1 MSLYAKLSATLIL
14 TCCLFVSVS
23 AQTSAPAQKQ
33 NAVDNEYQTGAVL
46 WTQTS
51 AEYRALSYQ
60 AFALARLRLD
70 QTLANSKSRRP
81 KKPFAVVVDVD
92 ETVLDNSRFQ
102 AELILRGAAYT
113 AESWLAWCER
123 AEAGAV
129 PGAVDFLN
137 YASRRGVHVFY
148 ITNRRQAE
156 KAGTMANLKA
166 LGFPN
171 IDDESVVIRPQGA
184 TGSKKS
190 RREDVQKRY
199 QIALL
204 VGDNLNDYSDDFSGK
219 SVAERKAEVDKQQA
233 KFGSTYI
240 VIPNPMYGDWENI
253 LYPANTDR
261 NQSRHAA
268 LRGVTTQP
276 PN

>member
-1 MSLYAKLSATLIL
+1 MSIHSKLSSALIL
-14 TCCLFVSVS
+14 TCCLFISLS
-23 AQTSAPAQKQ
+23 AQTPAPSQKS
-33 NAVDNEYQTGAVL
+33 VDNEYQTGAVL
-46 WTQTS
+46 WTQSS

-70 QTLANSKSRRP
+70 QTLASSKSRRA

-92 ETVLDNSRFQ
+92 ETVLDNSRYQ
-102 AELILRGAAYT
+102 AELILRGASYT
-113 AESWLAWCER
+113 SESWLAWCER

-171 IDDESVVIRPQGA
+171 VDDESVVIRPQGA
-184 TGSKKS
+184 SGSKES
-190 RREDVQKRY
+190 RREQVRTRY

-219 SVAERKAEVDKQQA
+219 SVADRKAEVDKQQSE
-233 KFGSTYI
+233 FGSTYI
-240 VIPNPMYGDWENI
+240 VIPNPMYGDWESI
-253 LYPANTDR
+253 LYPANADR

-276 PN
+276 N